1 MRFQRVTVF
10 FVFLFVSMIVFAGVN
25 ASPEKI
31 STKEFAYEN
40 LSFNYISSDG
50 SYWFDCKH
58 EKGSQPHSW
67 TVYCDRFV
75 FKLHI
80 MLREYHRENET
91 VIEFHYWADEFK
103 NLDETH
109 TQSTWLTVDKNTKP
123 KSLVGYLGFS
133 KDAAQLRI
141 GITL

>member
-1 MRFQRVTVF
+1 MRLAQVF
-10 FVFLFVSMIVFAGVN
+10 CLVFLVGSIATAKSDKTVMPVTQDFQH
-25 ASPEKI
+25 
-31 STKEFAYEN
+31 EN
-40 LSFNYISSDG
+40 LTFDFMASDG
-50 SYWFDCKH
+50 SYWYDCKH
-58 EKGSQPHSW
+58 DKGTQPHSW

-91 VIEFHYWADEFK
+91 SVEFHYWADEFE
-103 NLDETH
+103 NLNETH

-123 KSLVGYLGFS
+123 KKLTGYLGFL

-141 GITL
+141 GIAL